1 VGKVIFMLL
10 ALCGTAHASEDA
22 NNYLSTDRYTKLK
35 LQATRAQMEPL
46 DVVVQLKFPVNI
58 LRTEDA
64 MNYILDDSGYS
75 LIDPKLWTEEMQI
88 MMNNTIAAIHR
99 DMTATPMS
107 VINMLGVLA
116 GSHFRIVKDPLR
128 RKINFVLEKEYR
140 GLIDG

>member
-1 VGKVIFMLL
+1 
-10 ALCGTAHASEDA
+10 
-22 NNYLSTDRYTKLK
+22 